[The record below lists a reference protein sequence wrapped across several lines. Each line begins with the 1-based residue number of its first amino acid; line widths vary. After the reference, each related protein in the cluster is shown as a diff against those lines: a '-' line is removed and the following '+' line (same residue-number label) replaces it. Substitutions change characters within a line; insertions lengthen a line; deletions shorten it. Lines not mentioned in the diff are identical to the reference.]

1 MTLLVISPDYAS
13 HLLPLAT
20 LATEWRDR
28 GEGVVV
34 ATGPATAAIVESFG
48 FERVHLQLGRGSN
61 PGVIRAEEQVAEED
75 ASLRG
80 FFDATRLGM
89 VETLSY
95 QARERLTDLMWQPV
109 ATARAVLDVV
119 AAVRPDQIVV
129 DHLAFSARLALV
141 AGGVPF
147 ADVVLGHPTALPVG
161 DEVYGCPP
169 EWPEAFGGAAAAPA
183 GGRTTVESSNHP
195 GTWFDDANVVRAA
208 GGASMVRAA
217 AVPEPE
223 GIAGL
228 RELCARVDASFTAEW
243 NAALAELAPHL
254 PPSTSAF
261 GEHGD
266 LLLYN
271 YPGELADPEREHL
284 LPPHVWL
291 GSAVRAEP
299 VDAEVAAWLAAGVAP
314 EPVPDAGPEPAVDPA
329 SAADQAAPAAPFVYV
344 SFGSFLSVRSDV
356 LGRVAEALRRVGVRA
371 AIALGSGDRADLGE
385 VPADWLVREFL
396 PQVTL
401 LDAATAA
408 VTHGGNNSV
417 TEAMTAGVPVVVLPF
432 STDQFAGAA
441 ALERTGVGV
450 ALAPNTATVD
460 ELAEALRH
468 VLDLP
473 TRDPGAAGRLAGLA
487 ASLRET
493 PGRARAHAALTGRD

>member
-28 GEGVVV
+28 GERVVV

-169 EWPEAFGGAAAAPA
+169 EWPAAFGGAGAARPVGDA
-183 GGRTTVESSNHP
+183 GRTTDVVSNHP
-195 GTWFDDANVVRAA
+195 HAWFDSTSVVRPGSGA
-208 GGASMVRAA
+208 GAEAI
-217 AVPEPE
+217 E
-223 GIAGL
+223 GL
-228 RELCARVDASFTAEW
+228 RELCERVDASFTAEW

-299 VDAEVAAWLAAGVAP
+299 IDAEVAAWLAAGA
-314 EPVPDAGPEPAVDPA
+314 DPA
-329 SAADQAAPAAPFVYV
+329 PDHDPAPAPFVYV

-493 PGRARAHAALTGRD
+493 PGRARAHAALTGRG